1 MKYSIHNKLNIL
13 FLLALFFSAS
23 SCSEPENRANQ
34 KQSSKPDHEFT
45 VSGINDYDFLF
56 NETDA
61 GAAAITFNSE
71 ELKECR
77 LSFIRANFNLGYTT
91 RITKLGEGSFTSLPI
106 RMLLCCLR
114 CALRPSAISVLLFE
128 AVPTLRS
135 YELPT
140 ACTILCV
147 RFTLFVHHGKFFFK
161 KTSVPLR
168 AQHSIRVGG

>member
-56 NETDA
+56 NETDSD
-61 GAAAITFNSE
+61 AAITFNSN

-91 RITKLGEGSFTSLPI
+91 RITKLGEGNIDLTCRTDQELFILSDDNSTYTEMKITELDKKASITLSFSL
-106 RMLLCCLR
+106 LSLR
-114 CALRPSAISVLLFE
+114 TKKYLTKENV
-128 AVPTLRS
+128 TL
-135 YELPT
+135 ELNSLQ
-140 ACTILCV
+140 INRL
-147 RFTLFVHHGKFFFK
+147 K
-161 KTSVPLR
+161 
-168 AQHSIRVGG
+168 AQN